1 VARRVDEVDEVVGIL
16 VLVSHRNVR
25 RVDGDPAFLFVF
37 LRVHRKLFTGS
48 LIGDHAGTGEEIV
61 RKGCFPVVDV
71 SGDGDVPDVLRFVH
85 QPFTLLDDLLA
96 SAHIY
101 PITASGVK
109 G

>member
-1 VARRVDEVDEVVGIL
+1 MVI
-16 VLVSHRNVR
+16 
-25 RVDGDPAFLFVF
+25 PFLFVF

-85 QPFTLLDDLLA
+85 QPFTLWTIFLRRP
-96 SAHIY
+96 IY
-101 PITASGVK
+101 THYRQRGQRVVFRRRRNSSSSRFERLNIQFG
-109 G
+109 